1 MRFYHLADV
10 HLGAVPD
17 RDRPWSA
24 QRARDI
30 FESFYQVLDQAR
42 EEGIDAIFIC
52 GDLFH
57 RQPLKRELKE
67 LAYHFVKASGT
78 QIFMIAGNH
87 DPVTEGSPY
96 KTFAW
101 PENVTFLS
109 GSQCRRIYV
118 PSLNLCVY
126 GLSYHSREITRPLYD
141 DLDPRKFSKDSEGL
155 PKDCC
160 HILLAHGGDQKH
172 IPIRW
177 DRLRASGFDYIALG
191 HIHKPWL
198 DPAGKMAYCG
208 ALQPVNKND
217 EGPHGFIRG
226 EVTGRQVKLS
236 FVPWA
241 KWNYVNLNINVCGD
255 MTWSEV
261 KDLTAQRMEDC
272 SASLAPG
279 KTNLYKI
286 ALEGFKSL
294 DLAYDLKELFH
305 MGNVVSVTDA
315 MALDFDFDS
324 LYEANKGNLL
334 GRYMDKV
341 KAMDLDE
348 ASRRKILY
356 YGFCALYRTGGGMG
370 Q

>member
-1 MRFYHLADV
+1 
-10 HLGAVPD
+10 
-17 RDRPWSA
+17 
-24 QRARDI
+24 
-30 FESFYQVLDQAR
+30 
-42 EEGIDAIFIC
+42 
-52 GDLFH
+52 
-57 RQPLKRELKE
+57 
-67 LAYHFVKASGT
+67 
-78 QIFMIAGNH
+78 
-87 DPVTEGSPY
+87 
-96 KTFAW
+96 
-101 PENVTFLS
+101 
-109 GSQCRRIYV
+109 
-118 PSLNLCVY
+118 
-126 GLSYHSREITRPLYD
+126 
-141 DLDPRKFSKDSEGL
+141 
-155 PKDCC
+155 
-160 HILLAHGGDQKH
+160 
-172 IPIRW
+172 
-177 DRLRASGFDYIALG
+177 
-191 HIHKPWL
+191 
-198 DPAGKMAYCG
+198 
-208 ALQPVNKND
+208 
-217 EGPHGFIRG
+217 
-226 EVTGRQVKLS
+226 
-236 FVPWA
+236 
-241 KWNYVNLNINVCGD
+241 